1 MTLSDT
7 YGHFLALFGT
17 FVTLLSWFSEVIEDG
32 ADLTGGEILAVGVIA
47 CGFQLL
53 LERRIAI
60 DPAHQVAGCRAG
72 VAVGEVKKSQL
83 LLCIT
88 SDFHFN
94 VEC

>member
-32 ADLTGGEILAVGVIA
+32 ADLAGGEILAVGVIA

-53 LERRIAI
+53 LERRNAV

-72 VAVGEVKKSQL
+72 VAVGEIKKSQL